1 MIHNRFDV
9 FPCLVPVFAL
19 ASVGFALAFVG
30 FAFALVGFAF
40 AFVGFAFVGFAFVV
54 AGFFP
59 GLVDDRRDVG
69 FAGTTSAA
77 GSARGFATR
86 RVPVAFFG
94 AA

>member
-40 AFVGFAFVGFAFVV
+40 AFVGFAFVV

-86 RVPVAFFG
+86 HVPVAFFG

>member
-30 FAFALVGFAF
+30 FA
-40 AFVGFAFVGFAFVV
+40 FAFVGFAFVV

>member
-9 FPCLVPVFAL
+9 FPCLVLVFAL

-30 FAFALVGFAF
+30 FAFALVGFA
-40 AFVGFAFVGFAFVV
+40 FAFVGFAFVV

-86 RVPVAFFG
+86 RVPVAFFS

>member
-9 FPCLVPVFAL
+9 FPCLVLVFAL

-30 FAFALVGFAF
+30 FAFALVGFA
-40 AFVGFAFVGFAFVV
+40 FAFVGFAFVV

>member
-9 FPCLVPVFAL
+9 FPCLVLVFAL
-19 ASVGFALAFVG
+19 ASVGFALAF
-30 FAFALVGFAF
+30 VGFAF

-86 RVPVAFFG
+86 HVPVAFFG

>member
-9 FPCLVPVFAL
+9 FPCLVLVFAL

-30 FAFALVGFAF
+30 FA
-40 AFVGFAFVGFAFVV
+40 FAFVGFAFVV

>member
-30 FAFALVGFAF
+30 FAFALVGFA
-40 AFVGFAFVGFAFVV
+40 FAFVGFAFVV

>member
-9 FPCLVPVFAL
+9 FPCLVLVFAL
-19 ASVGFALAFVG
+19 ASVGFALAF
-30 FAFALVGFAF
+30 VGFAF